1 MKRKTPTIRTRKMN
15 NKVTWK
21 PGTMLAPV
29 PAVMVTCRSENKTN
43 IITIGWAGTICSEPP
58 MVSISVRPSRFSYNL
73 IKKSGEFVINI
84 PTKKLAKET
93 DLCGVISGSK
103 YDKFHE
109 TGLTPGK
116 SNTVNVPIISECPI
130 NLECKVK
137 QEIALGSHNMFLA
150 EITSVQ
156 VTKDFIDSEGKFLTD
171 KANLLG
177 YAHGAYV
184 SLGKQ
189 LGTFG
194 FSVKKK

>member
-1 MKRKTPTIRTRKMN
+1 MS
-15 NKVTWK
+15 NKITWK

-29 PAVMVTCRSENKTN
+29 PVVMVTCLGKNNKAN
-43 IITIGWAGTICSEPP
+43 IITIGWTGTICSEPP
-58 MVSISVRPSRFSYNL
+58 MVSISIRPSRYSYNL
-73 IKKSGEFVINI
+73 IKDSGEFVINI
-84 PTKKLAKET
+84 PSKKLAKET
-93 DLCGVISGSK
+93 DLCGVISGYK

-109 TGLTPGK
+109 TGLTSGK
-116 SNTVNVPIISECPI
+116 STSVKAPIIIECPI

-137 QEIALGSHNMFLA
+137 QEIALGSHNLFIA
-150 EITSVQ
+150 EITAVQ
-156 VTKDFIDSEGKFLTD
+156 VSKEFIDSEGKFLTD

-189 LGTFG
+189 VGTFG

>member
-1 MKRKTPTIRTRKMN
+1 MN
-15 NKVTWK
+15 NKVSWK
-21 PGTMLAPV
+21 AGTMLAPV
-29 PAVMVTCRSENKTN
+29 PAVMVTCQTKNSKAN
-43 IITIGWAGTICSEPP
+43 IITIGWTGTICSEPP
-58 MVSISVRPSRFSYNL
+58 MVSISVRPSRYSYKL
-73 IKKSGEFVINI
+73 IKESGEFVINI

-103 YDKFHE
+103 FDKFHE
-109 TGLTPGK
+109 TGLTPAK
-116 SNTVNVPIISECPI
+116 SNTITAPIISECPI
-130 NLECKVK
+130 NLECKVR
-137 QEIALGSHNMFLA
+137 QEIPLGSHNMFLA

-156 VTKDFIDSEGKFLTD
+156 VTKDFIDNDGKFLTE

>member
-1 MKRKTPTIRTRKMN
+1 MN

-29 PAVMVTCRSENKTN
+29 PVVMVTCQDSNNKAN

-58 MVSISVRPSRFSYNL
+58 MVSISVRPSRHSYKI
-73 IKKSGEFVINI
+73 IKESGEFVINI
-84 PTKKLAKET
+84 PSKKLAKET

-103 YDKFHE
+103 CDKFHE
-109 TGLTPGK
+109 TGLTAGK
-116 SNTVNVPIISECPI
+116 SNSVKAPIIMECPI

-137 QEIALGSHNMFLA
+137 QEIPLGSHNMFLA

-156 VTKDFIDSEGKFLTD
+156 VSKEYIDADGKFLTD

-177 YAHGAYV
+177 YAHGTYV
-184 SLGKQ
+184 PLGKQ
-189 LGTFG
+189 IGTFG

>member
-1 MKRKTPTIRTRKMN
+1 MN

-29 PAVMVTCRSENKTN
+29 PVVMVTCQNSSNKAN

-58 MVSISVRPSRFSYNL
+58 MVSISVRPNRHSYKL
-73 IKKSGEFVINI
+73 IKESGEFVINI
-84 PTKKLAKET
+84 PSKKLAKET

-103 YDKFHE
+103 CDKFHE

-116 SNTVNVPIISECPI
+116 SNSVKAPIIMECPI

-137 QEIALGSHNMFLA
+137 QEIPLGSHNMFLA

-156 VTKDFIDSEGKFLTD
+156 VSKEYIDADGKFLTD

-184 SLGKQ
+184 PLGKQ

>member
-1 MKRKTPTIRTRKMN
+1 MIKKTI
-15 NKVTWK
+15 WK
-21 PGTMLAPV
+21 SGTLLAPV
-29 PAVMVTCRSENKTN
+29 PVVMVTCQGKKSKPN
-43 IITIGWAGTICSEPP
+43 IITVGWVGTINSEPP
-58 MVSISVRPSRFSYNL
+58 MVSISVRPNRYSYNL
-73 IKKSGEFVINI
+73 IKETNEFVINI

-93 DLCGVISGSK
+93 DLCGVLSGIK

-109 TGLTPGK
+109 TGLTLGK
-116 SNTVNVPIISECPI
+116 ADSVNVPIIQECPL

-137 QEIALGSHNMFLA
+137 QEIPLGSHNMFLA

-156 VTKDFIDSEGKFLTD
+156 VSSEFIDRDGKFLSE

-177 YAHGAYV
+177 YAHGTYF

>member
-1 MKRKTPTIRTRKMN
+1 MN
-15 NKVTWK
+15 TKVTWK

-29 PAVMVTCRSENKTN
+29 PVVMVTCQTNNKPN
-43 IITIGWAGTICSEPP
+43 IITVGWTGTICSEPP
-58 MVSISVRPSRFSYNL
+58 MVSISIRPSRHSYKQ
-73 IKKSGEFVINI
+73 IKESGEFVINI
-84 PTKKLAKET
+84 PSKKLAKET

-103 YDKFHE
+103 FDKFHE

-116 SNTVNVPIISECPI
+116 SNSVKAPIITECPI

-137 QEIALGSHNMFLA
+137 QEIPLGSHNMFLA

-156 VTKDFIDSEGKFLTD
+156 VSKDFIDSEGKFQTD

-177 YAHGAYV
+177 YAHGTYV

>member
-1 MKRKTPTIRTRKMN
+1 MN
-15 NKVTWK
+15 KKVTWK
-21 PGTMLAPV
+21 PGTLLAPV
-29 PAVMVTCRSENKTN
+29 PVVMVVCKSENSKPN

-58 MVSISVRPSRFSYNL
+58 MVSISVRPSRYSYKI
-73 IKKSGEFVINI
+73 IKESGEFTINV
-84 PTKKLAKET
+84 PTKQLAKET

-109 TGLTPGK
+109 TGLTIGK
-116 SNTVNVPIISECPI
+116 SNSVNVPVIEECPI

-137 QEIALGSHNMFLA
+137 QEIQLGSHNMFIA

-156 VTKDFIDSEGKFLTD
+156 VSKDFVDNNGEFMTE

-177 YAHGAYV
+177 YAHGNYMPLNKSV
-184 SLGKQ
+184 GK
-189 LGTFG
+189 FG

>member
-1 MKRKTPTIRTRKMN
+1 MN

-29 PAVMVTCRSENKTN
+29 PVVMVTCQGNDNKPN

-58 MVSISVRPSRFSYNL
+58 MVSISVRPSRHSYKL
-73 IKKSGEFVINI
+73 IKESGEFVINV
-84 PTKKLAKET
+84 PSRKLAKET

-103 YDKFHE
+103 EDKFHE
-109 TGLTPGK
+109 TGLTAIK
-116 SNTVNVPIISECPI
+116 SNTVKAPTIMECPLS
-130 NLECKVK
+130 LECKVK
-137 QEIALGSHNMFLA
+137 QEIPLGSHNMFLA

-156 VTKDFIDSEGKFLTD
+156 VSKELLDKEGKLILD
-171 KANLLG
+171 KADFLG
-177 YAHGAYV
+177 YAHGTYV
-184 SLGKQ
+184 ALGKQ

>member
-1 MKRKTPTIRTRKMN
+1 MN

-29 PAVMVTCRSENKTN
+29 PVVMVTCQDSKNKAN
-43 IITIGWAGTICSEPP
+43 IITIGWTGTICSEPP
-58 MVSISVRPSRFSYNL
+58 MVSISVRPSRHSYNI
-73 IKKSGEFVINI
+73 IKESGEFVINI
-84 PTKKLAKET
+84 PSKKLAKET

-103 YDKFHE
+103 CDKFHE

-116 SNTVNVPIISECPI
+116 SNSVKAPIIMECPI

-137 QEIALGSHNMFLA
+137 QEIPLGSHNMFLA

-156 VTKDFIDSEGKFLTD
+156 VSKEFIDAEGKFLTD

-184 SLGKQ
+184 PLGKQ

>member
-1 MKRKTPTIRTRKMN
+1 
-15 NKVTWK
+15 NK
-21 PGTMLAPV
+21 A
-29 PAVMVTCRSENKTN
+29 N

-58 MVSISVRPSRFSYNL
+58 MVSISVRPSRHSYKL
-73 IKKSGEFVINI
+73 IKESGEFVINI
-84 PTKKLAKET
+84 PSKKLAKET

-103 YDKFHE
+103 CDKFHE

-116 SNTVNVPIISECPI
+116 SNRVKAPIIMECPI

-137 QEIALGSHNMFLA
+137 QEIPLGSHNMFLA

-156 VTKDFIDSEGKFLTD
+156 VSKEYIDTDGKFLTD

-189 LGTFG
+189 LGAFG

>member
-1 MKRKTPTIRTRKMN
+1 MN
-15 NKVTWK
+15 NKVSWK

-29 PAVMVTCRSENKTN
+29 PVVMVTCSNGSKTN

-58 MVSISVRPSRFSYNL
+58 MVSISVRPNRFSYKL
-73 IKKSGEFVINI
+73 IKESGEFVINI

-109 TGLTPGK
+109 TGLTQGK
-116 SNTVNVPIISECPI
+116 STSINTPIIMECPI

-137 QEIALGSHNMFLA
+137 QEIELGSHNMFLA
-150 EITSVQ
+150 EITAVQ
-156 VTKDFIDSEGKFLTD
+156 VSKEFIDKEGKFLTD

-177 YAHGAYV
+177 YAHGTYV
-184 SLGKQ
+184 PLGKQ
-189 LGTFG
+189 IGTFG